1 MRPGGDPHPAASS
14 NTDPRLPPASLP
26 ARRDCSSPLFFEKQ
40 EPQNF
45 VLLVRPERPSPPRPL
60 PFSSILETLRM
71 KIAPALPAFATGFIL
86 PSATP
91 SEHFLKNHLICK
103 EPLLPTPPPP
113 APAPT
118 PPANT
123 HTAPTYLQQLPTA
136 TPQVRFLPRD
146 PRALVCTPTPH
157 PIPVGEGR
165 AQVEGGGGTLPL
177 PPRPPL
183 GIDLHSRG
191 REIRLAAGSHRVP
204 SQVSSPLRRAPPS
217 SPPHLP
223 LPPVP
228 KSSPRTRSNSQP
240 SDTSSP
246 HPAPPTLPAPP
257 VPHAP
262 SLQGDRR
269 PPPAGRRGAERPS
282 GPAPPAAAEPTP
294 PRPPARPTSRAC
306 PESC

>member
-103 EPLLPTPPPP
+103 EPLLPTPPP

-257 VPHAP
+257 RAP
-262 SLQGDRR
+262 R
-269 PPPAGRRGAERPS
+269 PEPAGGPATPSRGEAGRGETVGASAPRRRGAH
-282 GPAPPAAAEPTP
+282 PAA
-294 PRPPARPTSRAC
+294 PARPTSRAC